1 MGKASISIN
10 IGALWEGES
19 AIKQTNKSLNTLT
32 QAAKLSGDSIASSAA
47 KFGESIVNMGNR
59 VQSIGNSITA
69 FGDTLTHSITEPAT
83 AIGGYCVQQATKYD
97 TALADL
103 NKTADLTAEQLED
116 FGQAAIDA
124 SKTQPVDAATILT
137 LEALGAQLGYST
149 EGLEDLA
156 RISANLDIAT
166 NLDAE
171 TAATQLAQFANI
183 TGMAESETEN
193 YGSTIVDLGNHLATT
208 ESAIS
213 NMSLRLAGISTIAN
227 FTSSDILGMAGAMS
241 SLGINAEAGGTA
253 MTTVISNISKGVNE
267 GGEDL
272 ENYARISDMTA
283 EQFAAKWKDRPIEA
297 IEALIEGTGR
307 LQEQGVS
314 IEDTMSSLGITTIR
328 QSDLWRRL
336 AGQSDTLTEAVS
348 RANDAWDENTALT
361 VEVDKRNQSVEA
373 RFQTLQNKVNAT
385 AIEVGTV
392 LAEALLNAADRFS
405 PVIDAASDL
414 ARAISELPTPTKNA
428 MTTLGLLAVAAGPVI
443 SAFGKVVTA
452 IGSVT
457 TKVGEGVETF
467 SVLKASLS
475 ETDGSLLRTY
485 ASSNK
490 VSAAIG
496 LAGNKALEAAG
507 GVDNYVKSWEGM
519 ESAAKKMGDATKKVD
534 ELKTKMQSLTNAGKG
549 SSDAFNKLKAQSD
562 ETKASMS
569 VLSAEFAE
577 NANQITEW
585 TNSDREMT
593 AALERSG
600 VSMSEVT
607 TNLEGT
613 GKALTTVGTTA
624 TTAGSLLKGF
634 GTVAKTMLADLALS
648 AGVALAV
655 AAVTAAVSALA
666 TAFMEAKEK
675 EELLSD
681 VTQTAGGIMDNAR
694 ASAANY
700 GDAIGTL
707 AIDSDSTLQKVKEL
721 NSSIADS
728 MNEFTISS
736 AKVDQYVAVMQELGN
751 KSNLTATEQ
760 WKLQKAVE
768 GYNSVTGESYQLTE
782 DYKVALQG
790 ENGLVTVS
798 TDELNN
804 NAQAW
809 RAKAEA
815 EAYAA
820 KATEY
825 LEAEIEAQMKLK
837 QAQEQL
843 AAAQE
848 RRQELVAKGTKMT
861 EEERKELDTL
871 AQTTIPELKTQVS
884 DLSTAYQSA
893 AQSTEYLSSMA
904 EIAASSLS
912 DNLKTALQELPSI
925 ASSAAIDMANNF
937 QAGIAAEAMTMEDAE
952 IFVSGVKETLA
963 GLPTETQAYGAQAA
977 SALSSAIAN
986 GKISATEAASLI
998 KDAVSG
1004 NIADL
1009 PTKFQEA
1016 GVECPTEL
1024 AGAISAYASLST
1036 DATQAMKDAII
1047 LNMTNGDV
1055 VAAAELLG
1063 HDIDEGLAQAI
1074 QDNNTTALDAM
1085 GITSDEVIQK
1095 AKSAYGIN
1103 SPSRVFMEIGT
1114 FLNQGLAEGINNET
1128 SPITAAGDLATKVVD
1143 KVKNLPDTLS
1153 KIGTNASSWFSTGI
1167 GSFASGV
1174 ADNAKKLFTN
1184 ADSNTKSTEKTL
1196 KASARSAS
1204 SSFASGLSSAA
1215 HTAGANAAAM
1225 AAKAATMANGNY
1237 YQSGS
1242 HLSSNFASGIRAG
1255 IGWVASAARSIAQAA
1270 KNALGFSVPKE
1281 GPWSGAE
1288 KGGATSGLHLAQ
1300 NFAQGMLNGV
1310 SYVSGAANTLAS
1322 AAALNASYAGAGNV
1336 LASATPYSQTSGS
1349 HLVTNNYTLNINGT
1363 TLQNSSAKVQAAF
1376 QVLVDELI
1384 TTTNMG

>member
-32 QAAKLSGDSIASSAA
+32 QAAKQSGDSVASSAA
-47 KFGESIVNMGNR
+47 KFGESLVNMGNR
-59 VQSIGNSITA
+59 VQAMGNSITA

-116 FGQAAIDA
+116 FGKAAIDA

-156 RISANLDIAT
+156 RVSANLDIAT

-272 ENYARISDMTA
+272 EEYARISGKTA
-283 EQFAAKWKDRPIEA
+283 QEFSDIWSSSPIEA
-297 IEALIEGTGR
+297 IELLVEGTSR
-307 LQEQGVS
+307 LQSEGES

-336 AGQSDTLTEAVS
+336 AGQSDTLREAVS
-348 RANDAWDENTALT
+348 RANTAWEENTALT

-534 ELKTKMQSLTNAGKG
+534 ELKAKMQSLTNAGKG

-569 VLSAEFAE
+569 VLSKEFAE

-648 AGVALAV
+648 TVVTAGVALL
-655 AAVTAAVSALA
+655 TAAVSALA

-675 EELLSD
+675 EQLLSD

-707 AIDSDSTLQKVKEL
+707 AVDSDSTLQKVKEL

-798 TDELNN
+798 TDELDT

-825 LEAEIEAQMKLK
+825 LEVEIEAQMKLK
-837 QAQEQL
+837 QSQEQL

-848 RRQELVAKGTKMT
+848 RYNYL
-861 EEERKELDTL
+861 KELGNAKTGEEL
-871 AQTTIPELKTQVS
+871 LEFNQLKTTISELETQTN
-884 DLSTAYQSA
+884 DLSVAYESA
-893 AQSTEYLSSMA
+893 AASTDYLNSMS

-912 DNLKTALQELPSI
+912 DGLKNTLMELPS
-925 ASSAAIDMANNF
+925 AAATSATDIANNF
-937 QAGIAAEAMTMEDAE
+937 QAGIQ
-952 IFVSGVKETLA
+952 A
-963 GLPTETQAYGAQAA
+963 GAITEEQADYFTNALVNYMQTLPTEAQADGA
-977 SALSSAIAN
+977 ETAAQLSSEIAN
-986 GKISATEAASLI
+986 GSTS
-998 KDAVSG
+998 
-1004 NIADL
+1004 
-1009 PTKFQEA
+1009 
-1016 GVECPTEL
+1016 VE
-1024 AGAISAYASLST
+1024 
-1036 DATQAMKDAII
+1036 D
-1047 LNMTNGDV
+1047 
-1055 VAAAELLG
+1055 AAAKLNQ
-1063 HDIDEGLAQAI
+1063 LAQAQLYKLPGEASTAGSTAGSNFASTLGSYSSAAGNSGAALKNSATSSASGVTGEMSTI
-1074 QDNNTTALDAM
+1074 GTTA
-1085 GITSDEVIQK
+1085 GSN
-1095 AKSAYGIN
+1095 Y
-1103 SPSRVFMEIGT
+1103 
-1114 FLNQGLAEGINNET
+1114 
-1128 SPITAAGDLATKVVD
+1128 AAGVGSASGAATSAGAKL
-1143 KVKNLPDTLS
+1143 K
-1153 KIGTNASSWFSTGI
+1153 TNASS
-1167 GSFASGV
+1167 A
-1174 ADNAKKLFTN
+1174 
-1184 ADSNTKSTEKTL
+1184 
-1196 KASARSAS
+1196 AS
-1204 SSFASGLSSAA
+1204 SWSAY
-1215 HTAGANAAAM
+1215 N
-1225 AAKAATMANGNY
+1225 
-1237 YQSGS
+1237 SGS
-1242 HLSSNFASGIRAG
+1242 HLGSQFASGIG
-1255 IGWVASAARSIAQAA
+1255 SAWQAVKDKAWSLVQAA
-1270 KNALGFSVPKE
+1270 KNAMGFSVPKE
-1281 GPWSGAE
+1281 GPFSGKE
-1288 KGGATSGLHLAQ
+1288 KGGVTSGLHLGQ
-1300 NFAQGMLNGV
+1300 NFAAGI
-1310 SYVSGAANTLAS
+1310 
-1322 AAALNASYAGAGNV
+1322 AAAIPDVQSASNSLLSAIDLSATPSIGSLAYAGAGNV
-1336 LASATPYSQTSGS
+1336 LASATPYAQASGS